1 MAEQP
6 NLLLIIT
13 DQQSY
18 DTLRAYG
25 NNQIQTPNLDSLA
38 EQSYIFDNAYVTQ
51 PVCTPSRASIYTGT
65 YPHTNGV
72 ITLESPMFDEI
83 QCLPEIINDNYNK
96 AFIGRSGHL
105 HTIQSDGEN
114 EIHIQEPS
122 KRLNTKEYF
131 AIPLKEDLKKH
142 NIGPIN
148 NKNLSKYDRKM
159 LPEHLSGPAYAVEK
173 SINFLKANKENKP
186 FALIT
191 SIYEPHDPWWGP
203 LHDMYDPH
211 SINLPK
217 NFSDIPDE
225 NHPMKTRIVQK
236 HLFYRGQESFP
247 MRTEL
252 DWKNALARYWALCT
266 LVDKQLG
273 RLFDYLKTNNLWDNT
288 IIVFT
293 SDHGELLGSHKLT
306 GKNLLFEESVKVPFL
321 LKNVNQTT
329 SKRIKTPV
337 SLVDLTPTLLDLLDQ
352 PFNGGPVNNF
362 EGQSLIPIMENEDI
376 NKRDVFIEW
385 TFSNFI
391 GQDEVLGHSK
401 STSKGIVFDTSNK
414 QDIPWYVAEFTK
426 NPEASE
432 SLTDTTRTVITP
444 DGWKLTLSL
453 RGDHELYNLIDDPSE
468 TTNLI
473 KQKRASDK
481 IIKSLKEKIFAWQK
495 RTNDKVIFLN

>member
-1 MAEQP
+1 MTLQP
-6 NLLLIIT
+6 NIPNVLLIIT

-18 DTLRAYG
+18 DTLGAYG

-96 AFIGRSGHL
+96 AFIGKSGL

-131 AIPLKEDLKKH
+131 SVPP
-142 NIGPIN
+142 NIKPFN

-186 FALIT
+186 FTLIT
-191 SIYEPHDPWWGP
+191 SIYQPHDPWSGP

-385 TFSNFI
+385 TGSNFVVSDVI
-391 GQDEVLGHSK
+391 FGHANPK
-401 STSKGIVFDTSNK
+401 DTNK
-414 QDIPWYVAEFTK
+414 QNTKVIPWYIAEFTK

-453 RGDHELYNLIDDPSE
+453 RGDHELYNLVDDPSE

-495 RTNDKVIFLN
+495 RTNDKVTFGIS

>member
-1 MAEQP
+1 
-6 NLLLIIT
+6 
-13 DQQSY
+13 
-18 DTLRAYG
+18 
-25 NNQIQTPNLDSLA
+25 
-38 EQSYIFDNAYVTQ
+38 
-51 PVCTPSRASIYTGT
+51 
-65 YPHTNGV
+65 
-72 ITLESPMFDEI
+72 MFDEI

-96 AFIGRSGHL
+96 AFIGKSGL

-114 EIHIQEPS
+114 EIHIEEPS

-131 AIPLKEDLKKH
+131 STPPNTK
-142 NIGPIN
+142 PIN

-159 LPEHLSGPAYAVEK
+159 LPEHLSAPAYAVDR
-173 SINFLKANKENKP
+173 SINFLKTNKENKP

-225 NHPMKTRIVQK
+225 NHPIKARIVQK

-252 DWKNALARYWALCT
+252 DFKNALARYWALCT

-321 LKNVNQTT
+321 LKTVNQTT

-385 TFSNFI
+385 TGSNFT
-391 GQDEVLGHSK
+391 GQHEVFGHANPK
-401 STSKGIVFDTSNK
+401 DTNK
-414 QDIPWYVAEFTK
+414 QDIPWYVADFTK

-495 RTNDKVIFLN
+495 RTNDKVTFGIS

>member
-1 MAEQP
+1 MTEKP
-6 NLLLIIT
+6 NLLLIIA
-13 DQQSY
+13 DSERF
-18 DTLRAYG
+18 DALRAYG

-225 NHPMKTRIVQK
+225 NHPIKARIVQK

-337 SLVDLTPTLLDLLDQ
+337 SLVDLTPTLLDLLNQ
-352 PFNGGPVNNF
+352 PVNDNF
-362 EGQSLIPIMENEDI
+362 EGQSLTPIMENENKHR

-385 TFSNFI
+385 TGSNFVVSDVI
-391 GQDEVLGHSK
+391 FGHANPK
-401 STSKGIVFDTSNK
+401 DTNK
-414 QDIPWYVAEFTK
+414 QNTKVIPWYIAEFTK

>member
-1 MAEQP
+1 MTEKP
-6 NLLLIIT
+6 NLLLIIA
-13 DQQSY
+13 DSERF
-18 DTLRAYG
+18 DALRAYG

-51 PVCTPSRASIYTGT
+51 PVCSPSRASIYTGT

-131 AIPLKEDLKKH
+131 SVPP
-142 NIGPIN
+142 NIKPFN

-159 LPEHLSGPAYAVEK
+159 LPEHLSDPAYAVDR

-225 NHPMKTRIVQK
+225 NHPIKARIVQK
-236 HLFYRGQESFP
+236 
-247 MRTEL
+247 
-252 DWKNALARYWALCT
+252 
-266 LVDKQLG
+266 
-273 RLFDYLKTNNLWDNT
+273 YL
-288 IIVFT
+288 
-293 SDHGELLGSHKLT
+293 
-306 GKNLLFEESVKVPFL
+306 
-321 LKNVNQTT
+321 
-329 SKRIKTPV
+329 
-337 SLVDLTPTLLDLLDQ
+337 
-352 PFNGGPVNNF
+352 
-362 EGQSLIPIMENEDI
+362 
-376 NKRDVFIEW
+376 
-385 TFSNFI
+385 
-391 GQDEVLGHSK
+391 
-401 STSKGIVFDTSNK
+401 
-414 QDIPWYVAEFTK
+414 
-426 NPEASE
+426 
-432 SLTDTTRTVITP
+432 
-444 DGWKLTLSL
+444 
-453 RGDHELYNLIDDPSE
+453 
-468 TTNLI
+468 
-473 KQKRASDK
+473 
-481 IIKSLKEKIFAWQK
+481 
-495 RTNDKVIFLN
+495 FLNGVH

>member
-1 MAEQP
+1 MTEKP
-6 NLLLIIT
+6 NLLLIIA
-13 DQQSY
+13 DSERF
-18 DTLRAYG
+18 DALRAYG

-38 EQSYIFDNAYVTQ
+38 EQSYIFENTYVTQ
-51 PVCTPSRASIYTGT
+51 PVCSPSRASIYTGL

-72 ITLESPMFDEI
+72 SEQGNNIESPMFDEI
-83 QCLPEIINDNYNK
+83 QCLPELINDNYNK
-96 AFIGRSGHL
+96 AFIGMSGHL
-105 HTIQSDGEN
+105 HKKKFEGEN

-122 KRLNTKEYF
+122 KGLNTKEYF

-142 NIGPIN
+142 NIEPIN

-186 FALIT
+186 FTLIT

-385 TFSNFI
+385 TGSNFV
-391 GQDEVLGHSK
+391 GQHEVFGHANPK
-401 STSKGIVFDTSNK
+401 DTNK

-453 RGDHELYNLIDDPSE
+453 RGDHELYNLVDDPSE

>member
-1 MAEQP
+1 MTLQP
-6 NLLLIIT
+6 NAPNVLLIIT

-18 DTLRAYG
+18 DTLGAYG

-131 AIPLKEDLKKH
+131 SVPP
-142 NIGPIN
+142 NIKPFN

-225 NHPMKTRIVQK
+225 NHPIKARIVQK
-236 HLFYRGQESFP
+236 YLFYRGQESFP

-495 RTNDKVIFLN
+495 RTNDKVILEIS